1 MSTFE
6 DRLATALRAYA
17 AEQETLPARESW
29 RGEDRRAPRG
39 PRRRRGLLVL
49 VPVAACLAALFLL
62 QPGRDPAPASAAEL
76 LRSAATA
83 AEQEAPLPAGAYLYV
98 RREFTSRLA
107 LAPVKAGTEERWTRA
122 DGSGRTLVR
131 DRSGRVVEDT
141 RRKAGFVIGA
151 DRVTRLTDARGR
163 LERQARR
170 AIAQYPDVDP
180 TQMRAFTAYTILR
193 DLLDTPSAA
202 ALRAEA
208 FRTLAATPGLRR
220 AGDATVV
227 ARVGDVQFRLRLDPG
242 SGRILGTE
250 RRLLRRSD
258 QLPGPPGVVDHS
270 VVVAR
275 AMVGSTRA
283 RP

>member
-29 RGEDRRAPRG
+29 RGEERRAPRG
-39 PRRRRGLLVL
+39 PRRRRGWLVL
-49 VPVAACLAALFLL
+49 VPVAACLAALLLL
-62 QPGRDPAPASAAEL
+62 QPGGDPAPASAAEL

-141 RRKAGFVIGA
+141 RRKAGFVVGSE
-151 DRVTRLTDARGR
+151 TRHAASRTSRGL
-163 LERQARR
+163 LERQTRR
-170 AIAQYPDVDP
+170 TIAENPGFDP
-180 TQMRAFTAYTILR
+180 AQLRAFTAYA
-193 DLLDTPSAA
+193 DPA
-202 ALRAEA
+202 
-208 FRTLAATPGLRR
+208 RR
-220 AGDATVV
+220 AGHALGSRPARRGLPHAGRDPGPAQSRSNTVT
-227 ARVGDVQFRLRLDPG
+227 ARVGDVELRLTVAD
-242 SGRILGTE
+242 GRVRAIE

-258 QLPGPPGVVDHS
+258 QIPGPPRVVDRS
-270 VVVAR
+270 VVTEHATVD
-275 AMVGSTRA
+275 STRA
-283 RP
+283 RR

>member
-29 RGEDRRAPRG
+29 RAEDRRAPRG
-39 PRRRRGLLVL
+39 PRRRRGWLVL

-141 RRKAGFVIGA
+141 RRKAGFVVGSET
-151 DRVTRLTDARGR
+151 VTRLTDIRGLLAR
-163 LERQARR
+163 QSRR
-170 AIAQYPDVDP
+170 TIAENPGFDP
-180 TQMRAFTAYTILR
+180 AQLRAFTAYRILR
-193 DLLDTPSAA
+193 DVLGTPSAA

-208 FRTLAATPGLRR
+208 FRALAATPGLRR
-220 AGDATVV
+220 IGSNTVA
-227 ARVGDVQFRLRLDPG
+227 ARVGDVELRLTVAD
-242 SGRILGTE
+242 GRVRAIE

-258 QLPGPPGVVDHS
+258 QIPGPPRVVDRS
-270 VVVAR
+270 MVTER
-275 AMVGSTRA
+275 ATVSSTGA

>member
-17 AEQETLPARESW
+17 AAEQDTLPAREAW
-29 RGEDRRAPRG
+29 PGEGRSAPRG
-39 PRRRRGLLVL
+39 PRRRRGWLVL

-83 AEQEAPLPAGAYLYV
+83 AEREAPLPAGEYLYV
-98 RREFTSRLA
+98 RREFSTRLA
-107 LAPVKAGTEERWTRA
+107 IAAARFGTEERWTRA

-131 DRSGRVVEDT
+131 DRSGRVVEDA
-141 RRKAGFVIGA
+141 RKPKGFRIG
-151 DRVTRLTDARGR
+151 RETVPRLTDAAGL
-163 LERQARR
+163 LERQAR
-170 AIAQYPDVDP
+170 AATDEYPGFDAAQL
-180 TQMRAFTAYTILR
+180 RAFTAYTILR

-202 ALRAEA
+202 ELRAAAYRE
-208 FRTLAATPGLRR
+208 LARTPGLRR
-220 AGDATVV
+220 AGDTVIV
-227 ARVGDVQFRLRLDPG
+227 RVGDVELRLTIDA
-242 SGRILGTE
+242 GRVRATE

-258 QLPGPPGVVDHS
+258 QIPGPAGVVDHS
-270 VVVAR
+270 EVVDRGVVR
-275 AMVGSTRA
+275 SIRA